1 MNIALKRIY
10 YGDKHTI
17 GKLFVDGQYLCYTL
31 EDKMRQEPDKPV
43 SEWKVYAN
51 TAIPTGIYGVIIT
64 MSARFK
70 KLLPL
75 LLNVDGFSGIRIHA
89 GNTSADTEGCILV
102 GTGWD
107 GKSDFITNS
116 RVAFNMLMERINN
129 AHTEVK
135 ITIENT

>member
-1 MNIALKRIY
+1 MKIELKRFF

-17 GKLFVDGQYLCYTL
+17 GRLYIDGEYLCYTL
-31 EDKMRQEPDKPV
+31 EDKMRQEPNKTV
-43 SEWKVYAN
+43 GEWKVYAS
-51 TAIPTGIYGVIIT
+51 TAIPTGIYRVMIT

-70 KLLPL
+70 RLLPV

-107 GKSDFITNS
+107 GKSDFISNS
-116 RVAFNMLMERINN
+116 RVAFNELMTRLNN
-129 AHTEVK
+129 AQTEAT
-135 ITIENT
+135 ISIENA

>member
-1 MNIALKRIY
+1 
-10 YGDKHTI
+10 
-17 GKLFVDGQYLCYTL
+17 
-31 EDKMRQEPDKPV
+31 MREEPNKAV
-43 SEWKVYAN
+43 SDWKVYAN

-107 GKSDFITNS
+107 GESDFITNS
-116 RVAFNMLMERINN
+116 RVALNMLMERINN
-129 AHTEVK
+129 AHSEIK
-135 ITIENT
+135 ISVENT